1 MFGCGWGKY
10 KEINSETSKCFNFSS
25 QKTKQLQDYD
35 SDKLCEQAELEMEI
49 CVRNLHLS
57 MCVKTILFANYQK
70 ILYQLNLAK
79 EKKTYYVFKCNKDD
93 KILFGLVCHKGPMT
107 ICSFFINTSM

>member
-10 KEINSETSKCFNFSS
+10 KEINSETSKCLNFSN
-25 QKTKQLQDYD
+25 QKRKQLQDYD

-49 CVRNLHLS
+49 CDSNLHLS

-79 EKKTYYVFKCNKDD
+79 EKKHIMSLSAIKMTKYC
-93 KILFGLVCHKGPMT
+93 LVSSVTKAV
-107 ICSFFINTSM
+107 